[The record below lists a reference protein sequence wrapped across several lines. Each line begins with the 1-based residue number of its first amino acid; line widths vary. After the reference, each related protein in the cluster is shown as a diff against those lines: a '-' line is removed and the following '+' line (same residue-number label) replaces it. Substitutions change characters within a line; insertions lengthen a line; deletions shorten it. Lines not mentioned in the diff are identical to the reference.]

1 MAGYSFLGPEDRMT
15 GHETN
20 MIHSELSGRSG
31 DPLKPGLRILEKD
44 GKEKTT
50 AQQGKSRVRYPS
62 GDMDVLKMLAEMR
75 QERARIEEAIVVLER
90 LALGQGKRRGRPPA
104 WLAAA
109 AAKNPRGRPS
119 GSANKAKGKT
129 TDR

>member
-31 DPLKPGLRILEKD
+31 DPNKPGLRILEKD

-50 AQQGKSRVRYPS
+50 AQQGKSRVRYPA

-104 WLAAA
+104 WMAAA
-109 AAKNPRGRPS
+109 AAARTRGRRS
-119 GSANKAKGKT
+119 GSA
-129 TDR
+129 